1 MLKEILLEQQDS
13 NPSIQIQGFGSM
25 DLSTAKTGAISRIEK
40 ALAKL
45 KNNPDARDWEN
56 AKHVLF
62 DSGVVESIMAA
73 VIKNHPK

>member
-1 MLKEILLEQQDS
+1 MLKEILLEQQDN
-13 NPSIQIQGFGSM
+13 NPPIQIQGFGTM
-25 DLSTAKTGAISRIEK
+25 DLSTAKAGAISRIEK

-56 AKHVLF
+56 AKHVLY
-62 DSGVVESIMAA
+62 DSGVVENMMNA